1 MPAVAETAREADR
14 TGKARMAKPT
24 QRPAR
29 QAKRRAGP
37 LKVAYGGEPGF
48 PISLAM
54 RAGDFVFT
62 SAQGDHG
69 FDPAAVVYDAKG
81 LVVSDGNTLPPRS
94 MAEETRSTLRNI
106 EASLAEAGC
115 TLADVVDT
123 SVWLRDPRDF
133 AAMNQAY
140 AEFFKRDCPTRS
152 IFRIDFMFD
161 CRIEIKV
168 TAYKPL
174 KAARRRPPA
183 EKKAAARTR
192 RRR

>member
-1 MPAVAETAREADR
+1 
-14 TGKARMAKPT
+14 
-24 QRPAR
+24 
-29 QAKRRAGP
+29 
-37 LKVAYGGEPGF
+37 
-48 PISLAM
+48 
-54 RAGDFVFT
+54 
-62 SAQGDHG
+62 
-69 FDPAAVVYDAKG
+69 
-81 LVVSDGNTLPPRS
+81 

-183 EKKAAARTR
+183 AKKAAARTR